1 MSALKTCARCGEQGE
16 KEEGRRVRHDCWYCS
31 VCAQTCDY
39 CTSLKEGPRR
49 RITVMYQNGDA
60 LDLADFRACDDCHE
74 DEDEEEDW

>member
-1 MSALKTCARCGEQGE
+1 
-16 KEEGRRVRHDCWYCS
+16 
-31 VCAQTCDY
+31 
-39 CTSLKEGPRR
+39 SLKEGPRR